1 MTLAWVT
8 RYCWQY
14 YVSQAFAYIY
24 MWLIAVYPVIV
35 LRDLQVCALKSYE
48 TCLCVLV
55 DVYNIMLYL
64 GNSLLQQI
72 NMHSNNH

>member
-1 MTLAWVT
+1 
-8 RYCWQY
+8 
-14 YVSQAFAYIY
+14 